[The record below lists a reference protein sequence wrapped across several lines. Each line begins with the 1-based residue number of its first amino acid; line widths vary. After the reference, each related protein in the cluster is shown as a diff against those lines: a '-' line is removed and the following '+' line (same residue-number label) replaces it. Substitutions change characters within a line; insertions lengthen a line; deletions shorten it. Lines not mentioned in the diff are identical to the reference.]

1 MEHMNIPIARAYIA
15 PENFNEP
22 LRYSG
27 HVEQPDGSL
36 EFSPVFDS
44 LLEAVAWTRD
54 RTDFVV
60 ARGVSTGYRWH
71 GVGPTPLDLKTS
83 PE

>member
-1 MEHMNIPIARAYIA
+1 MEGMNIPIARAYIA
-15 PENFNEP
+15 PENYDEP

-44 LLEAVAWTRD
+44 LLEAVTWARD

-60 ARGVSTGYRWH
+60 ARGVSGGYRWY
-71 GVGPTPLDLKTS
+71 GVGPTPRDLKTS

>member
-1 MEHMNIPIARAYIA
+1 MNAPNSKAYIA

-22 LRYSG
+22 IRYSG
-27 HVEQPDGSL
+27 HIEQLDGSF
-36 EFSPVFDS
+36 EFSPVFHS
-44 LLEAVAWTRD
+44 LSEAVAWARD

-60 ARGVSTGYRWH
+60 ARGVTDGYRWY
-71 GVGPTPLDLKTS
+71 GVAPTPPDLLAS

>member
-1 MEHMNIPIARAYIA
+1 MEGMNTPIAKAYIA
-15 PENFNEP
+15 PENFDEP

-44 LLEAVAWTRD
+44 LFEAVAWARD
-54 RTDFVV
+54 RSDFVV
-60 ARGVSTGYRWH
+60 ARGVSSGYPWY
-71 GVGPTPLDLKTS
+71 GVESTPPDLKAS